1 MNYRYICDKFN
12 VKTMKENI
20 TNIEYNGLQFKP
32 SPYQEKIFDNI
43 LHGTSNMVVNAVAG
57 SGKSTTIVNALKL
70 IPEDKNVLFIAFNK
84 DIVETLKNKIGEK
97 PNVHITT
104 YHSLGYSILIEKLRF
119 KPELE
124 EYKYQSYIRNHCEV
138 LCENEA
144 VLRVFSQRVM
154 YTRNLE
160 KLVDYARYNL
170 CQSEKEIEQIAHKYN
185 IPIIDNECLA
195 TVEILKWGKENLQ
208 TIDYTDMVWIP
219 YELDYKTLKHKYN
232 WIFVDEAQ
240 DSSPVQQELFKKC
253 FKRGARFCAVGDSS
267 QCINAWAG
275 ADVEAFNKFLK
286 MPNTKKFELPISYR
300 CPVTVINAAKRFVPN
315 IEAKDGAE
323 FGEIKFDVDP
333 YNPKPGDMVLCR
345 NTYPL
350 IKLYTEYLRINKKS
364 FIRGKDIGEDLIR
377 TIKTYMGNETQLNK
391 SLIDKGLFRSLYQ
404 EMFKRIDLMVSKTN
418 MSEEEAFL
426 SAPVMEFFDTISSL
440 ETLSDNL
447 KTVNEL
453 IDKIKIIFNDVGE
466 GVCLSTI
473 HKAKGLEADNVF
485 ILAKSLMPSIY
496 ARQEWEVISEENL
509 EYVAITRAKKTL
521 QYIDEDKFKIE
532 RSQQYEKK
540 LIEKFYTIKRL
551 LGAKTIERKTNAVIK
566 KTKTGETKTFVANN
580 TKNDKGKK
588 AVGALKF
595 GSFLRK

>member
-1 MNYRYICDKFN
+1 
-12 VKTMKENI
+12 
-20 TNIEYNGLQFKP
+20 
-32 SPYQEKIFDNI
+32 
-43 LHGTSNMVVNAVAG
+43 
-57 SGKSTTIVNALKL
+57 
-70 IPEDKNVLFIAFNK
+70 
-84 DIVETLKNKIGEK
+84 
-97 PNVHITT
+97 
-104 YHSLGYSILIEKLRF
+104 
-119 KPELE
+119 
-124 EYKYQSYIRNHCEV
+124 
-138 LCENEA
+138 
-144 VLRVFSQRVM
+144 
-154 YTRNLE
+154 
-160 KLVDYARYNL
+160 
-170 CQSEKEIEQIAHKYN
+170 
-185 IPIIDNECLA
+185 
-195 TVEILKWGKENLQ
+195 
-208 TIDYTDMVWIP
+208 
-219 YELDYKTLKHKYN
+219 
-232 WIFVDEAQ
+232 
-240 DSSPVQQELFKKC
+240 
-253 FKRGARFCAVGDSS
+253 
-267 QCINAWAG
+267 
-275 ADVEAFNKFLK
+275 
-286 MPNTKKFELPISYR
+286 
-300 CPVTVINAAKRFVPN
+300 
-315 IEAKDGAE
+315 
-323 FGEIKFDVDP
+323 
-333 YNPKPGDMVLCR
+333 
-345 NTYPL
+345 
-350 IKLYTEYLRINKKS
+350 
-364 FIRGKDIGEDLIR
+364 
-377 TIKTYMGNETQLNK
+377 MGNETQLNK

-521 QYIDEDKFKIE
+521 QYIDEEKFKIE

-551 LGAKTIERKTNAVIK
+551 LGAKTMGRKTNAVIK
-566 KTKTGETKTFVANN
+566 KAKTGETKTFVANN